1 MNKYNYIFL
10 FNNNICEKIKALRRD
25 MPAAAFLTGNDYICD
40 EPQKGGAKE
49 TMERD
54 CDDGMPDDGQLL
66 ALHAQDGTN
75 RWLGQLYSRYLPLV
89 YGVCLKYLRNPDDAG
104 DAVMDIFEE
113 LTVKVGRYEVERFRP
128 WLYTLAKN
136 HCLQRL
142 RRQRLEIPADDAGRI
157 MEYAPLVHLLDGEG
171 DEARFA
177 ALERCLERLPEKQRE
192 CIDRFFYGGKSYADI
207 SAETCWPVKSIK
219 SFLQN
224 GKRNL
229 KLCMEKE
236 ADETD

>member
-1 MNKYNYIFL
+1 M
-10 FNNNICEKIKALRRD
+10 KAK
-25 MPAAAFLTGNDYICD
+25 
-40 EPQKGGAKE
+40 QKSNE
-49 TMERD
+49 
-54 CDDGMPDDGQLL
+54 
-66 ALHAQDGTN
+66 
-75 RWLGQLYSRYLPLV
+75 S
-89 YGVCLKYLRNPDDAG
+89 
-104 DAVMDIFEE
+104 
-113 LTVKVGRYEVERFRP
+113 
-128 WLYTLAKN
+128 
-136 HCLQRL
+136 LQRL
-142 RRQRLEIPADDAGRI
+142 RRKRLEIPADDAGRI

>member
-1 MNKYNYIFL
+1 MFAVK
-10 FNNNICEKIKALRRD
+10 
-25 MPAAAFLTGNDYICD
+25 PYICLHRTASAD
-40 EPQKGGAKE
+40 AGRQSSDDRFRCSSDIIIFVARPSCGGMGMEQECDKE
-49 TMERD
+49 TIEDER
-54 CDDGMPDDGQLL
+54 LL

-128 WLYTLAKN
+128 WLYTRAKN
-136 HCLQRL
+136 HGLQRL
-142 RRQRLEIPADDAGRI
+142 RRKRLEIPADDAGRI